1 MLPRLAQRLTQ
12 HVRTAVENTAYTGQ
26 VMEGD
31 DVEDDLRT
39 MVREFRESVSGD
51 LSVTHRQM
59 RDLAN
64 EVRQRLT
71 TAETAL
77 LNALRDHAL
86 ETDRRF
92 TRLEQDV
99 VDLHGRLDGL
109 DGRLDGLDG
118 RLDGLDGRLDG
129 LDGRLTGR
137 LDDVQASLA
146 RIEDAL
152 SG

>member
-1 MLPRLAQRLTQ
+1 M
-12 HVRTAVENTAYTGQ
+12 
-26 VMEGD
+26 
-31 DVEDDLRT
+31 EDDLRT
-39 MVREFRESVSGD
+39 MVREFRASVSGD

-99 VDLHGRLDGL
+99 VDLIGRLDGL

-118 RLDGLDGRLDG
+118 RLDGVDGRLDGVDGRLDG
-129 LDGRLTGR
+129 LAGRLDGLADLPSRLDGLDVRLDDLDGRLNGR
-137 LDDVQASLA
+137 LDGMQASLA
-146 RIEDAL
+146 RIEYAL